1 MTLTIH
7 DDKVPLRI
15 DAGGAVRVGQ
25 TRVTLF
31 VMLSRYNQGATAEQL
46 VRSFPTLKLVD
57 VYGVLNYYLRY
68 QAEIDG
74 WMRGCEQEA
83 DELQKQIESQA
94 GYTEWKM
101 GLRTRMDAVRANR
114 VSTVG

>member
-1 MTLTIH
+1 MLLTIH
-7 DDKVPLRI
+7 DDKAPIRI
-15 DAGGAVRVGQ
+15 DDGGAVRVGQ

-31 VMLSRYNQGATAEQL
+31 VMLSCYNQGATAEQL
-46 VRSFPTLKLVD
+46 VRSFPTLRLVD

-74 WMRGCEQEA
+74 WMRDCEREA
-83 DELQKQIESQA
+83 DELQRQIESLA
-94 GYTEWKM
+94 GYADWKSD
-101 GLRTRMDAVRANR
+101 LRTRMDAVRAAR

>member
-1 MTLTIH
+1 MQLTIH
-7 DDKVPLRI
+7 DDKVPIRI
-15 DAGGAVRVGQ
+15 EEGGAVRVGQ
-25 TRVTLF
+25 TRVTLY

-46 VRSFPTLKLVD
+46 VRSFPSLRLVD

-68 QAEIDG
+68 QSEVDD

-83 DELQKQIESQA
+83 AELQRQIESQD
-94 GYTEWKM
+94 GYAEWM
-101 GLRTRMDAVRANR
+101 AGLRSRMDSVRANR